1 MQKALSMRNQDLIQC
16 AGTLPNSLWFQQL
29 CTSVTKGRMLMYEEN
44 TETRDNFQPNTLDAR
59 GEW

>member
-1 MQKALSMRNQDLIQC
+1 MRNQDLIQC